1 MPALNAFSRY
11 NERQADRY
19 AFRIHRQRRA
29 FYFLDEQTGRA
40 ESGGANAF
48 QVGGMVFP
56 FSSGDFKK
64 ARRGGAVGTYAE
76 RTSTRLRIKSIR
88 YSRLLGTV
96 MVFFVA
102 AAVAGQSRS
111 AHCNGCREWNRPQ
124 APFRVFGNTY
134 HVGTHGLSSILI
146 TSPAGHVLIDGDL
159 PQSVPQIVSHLRSLG
174 FRIEDVRVIV
184 NSHVHFD
191 HAGGI
196 AKLQRLSGA
205 RVMASEWSAA
215 VMRRGGV
222 GEGDPQYGVIAP
234 IDRIK
239 NVHELR
245 DGESFTVGDVVI
257 TAHLT
262 AGHTPGGTSWTWRS
276 CESGV
281 CRSMVYADSL
291 TPVSAD
297 GFKFTSSRVY
307 PSALTDFEKKLS
319 VPGDDAVRCSDHR
332 ASGVFRIMGS
342 SGCPNARCCPRSDG
356 GSKRL
361 PATCYART
369 PATCRTSCTGAGWGE
384 QEHSVN
390 SQTLRL
396 RIAITR
402 CRSSSVSTPML
413 S

>member
-1 MPALNAFSRY
+1 
-11 NERQADRY
+11 
-19 AFRIHRQRRA
+19 
-29 FYFLDEQTGRA
+29 
-40 ESGGANAF
+40 
-48 QVGGMVFP
+48 
-56 FSSGDFKK
+56 
-64 ARRGGAVGTYAE
+64 
-76 RTSTRLRIKSIR
+76 
-88 YSRLLGTV
+88 

-134 HVGTHGLSSILI
+134 YVGTHGLSSILI

-222 GEGDPQYGVIAP
+222 GEGDPQYEVIAP

-307 PSALTDFEKKLS
+307 PSALTDFEKSFSFLETTPCDVLITAHPEFSGLWDRLDARKRGV
-319 VPGDDAVRCSDHR
+319 VPDPMVDPSACRQLAMRGRQQLAERVARERDG
-332 ASGVFRIMGS
+332 AS
-342 SGCPNARCCPRSDG
+342 
-356 GSKRL
+356 K
-361 PATCYART
+361 
-369 PATCRTSCTGAGWGE
+369 
-384 QEHSVN
+384 
-390 SQTLRL
+390 
-396 RIAITR
+396 
-402 CRSSSVSTPML
+402 STQ
-413 S
+413 